1 MTSKKLLFIIEWFRY
16 CFDEQIGGSMYG
28 KEQRRRLLNLITN
41 FVILFFEVAS
51 FGFVWYRYY
60 NNKDYATQ
68 VPVVVIMYGVFVFLI
83 TKSLNGYKI
92 RYMRVIDLCLSHA
105 IAIVCS
111 GVVAY
116 FMISM
121 VWHDNEDILP
131 IVCMA
136 GMQIVF
142 SMVWVWFVRL
152 VTEHICPPRRII
164 IIYGN
169 YPADSFIHKLND
181 RGKTYK
187 VCEIL
192 NYQKGF
198 DRICNDVLDFEG
210 VFLYDL
216 PGEERNEIIKYCY
229 KNSIRTYVVPKI
241 SDIIMKSADDLHL
254 VDTPIYLSRNIG
266 LNIDQRIEKR
276 ITDIII
282 SLFGI
287 IITAPLMLIVAIVI
301 KLYDG
306 GPVFYRQERLTIGGK
321 KFNIFKFRSMK
332 IDAEAGGA
340 QLAQKDDDRITPVGR
355 VLRNLH
361 IDELPQ
367 LFNVFAGD
375 MSLVGPRPERPEI
388 FEQYK
393 ESVPNF
399 DFRLKVKAGLT
410 GYAQVYGKYNTTPI
424 DKLKLDL
431 TYIQSYSYWLD
442 IKLMLLTFR
451 VVFQKETSEG
461 VEKTQKTALKK

>member
-1 MTSKKLLFIIEWFRY
+1 MF
-16 CFDEQIGGSMYG
+16 GGIMYG
-28 KEQRRRLLNLITN
+28 KEQRRRWLNIITN
-41 FVILFFEVAS
+41 FVIVLFEVTS
-51 FGFVWYRYY
+51 FAFVWFEYY
-60 NNKDYATQ
+60 NNSDFKTRIPVIVVLYAL
-68 VPVVVIMYGVFVFLI
+68 FVFLI

-92 RYMRVIDLCLSHA
+92 RYMRVLDLCISHA
-105 IAIVCS
+105 ISIIISAT
-111 GVVAY
+111 VAY
-116 FMISM
+116 FMICM
-121 VWHDNEDILP
+121 VWHDNEDIVPLLF
-131 IVCMA
+131 MA
-136 GMQIVF
+136 IFQIVF
-142 SMVWVWFVRL
+142 SCFWVSLVRH
-152 VTEHICPPRRII
+152 VTVCLCAPRRII

-169 YPADSFIHKLND
+169 YPAETFIRKLND
-181 RGKTYK
+181 KRETYR

-198 DRICNDVLDFEG
+198 DRICNEVLDFEG

-216 PGEERNEIIKYCY
+216 PAEERNEIMKYCY
-229 KNSIRTYVVPKI
+229 KHSIRTYVVPKI
-241 SDIIMKSADDLHL
+241 SDIIMKGADDLHL
-254 VDTPIYLSRNIG
+254 VDTPVYLSRNIG
-266 LNIDQRIEKR
+266 LNIDQRIVKR
-276 ITDIII
+276 ITDVVVSFI
-282 SLFGI
+282 GI
-287 IITAPLMLIVAIVI
+287 ILLAPLMLFIAIII

-321 KFNIFKFRSMK
+321 RFNIFKFRSMR
-332 IDAEAGGA
+332 IDAEAHGA
-340 QLAQKDDDRITPVGR
+340 QLAKKNDERITPVGK

-361 IDELPQ
+361 LDEIPQ

-388 FEQYK
+388 FEKYK
-393 ESVPNF
+393 ESVPDF

-442 IKLMLLTFR
+442 IKLVLLTFK

-461 VEKTQKTALKK
+461 IDKSQITALKK